1 MNILL
6 WKAVINNA
14 TSFHPACF
22 LVWNSR
28 GTRPVSIRGNASRR
42 NLEWSRE
49 NIERCSIKPST
60 TALKKRLK
68 RSNRMEIRL
77 TKSYNLLRPREY
89 RSWNDTILQMLS
101 SARSIIH
108 ASFYL
113 KKEKEMFSRW
123 EKFSNLSI
131 QFEEESSSNLS
142 FQLFKLNN
150 TILILDT
157 KSIKIKSSK
166 NTFSSY
172 TWRKISTL
180 INRIEISDG
189 RSKIGKFRAEMVIHR
204 RGWRRWG
211 RLERVTAARIT
222 GRSGPR
228 GWGREGTYSSGW

>member
-28 GTRPVSIRGNASRR
+28 GTRPVSIRGNTSRR

-49 NIERCSIKPST
+49 NIERCSIKLST

-89 RSWNDTILQMLS
+89 RSRNDTILQIL
-101 SARSIIH
+101 SARKLTRFIIH

-113 KKEKEMFSRW
+113 KKEEEMFSRW

-131 QFEEESSSNLS
+131 QFEEEHHPISH
-142 FQLFKLNN
+142 FKLLNKQHYSYSWHKKHKN
-150 TILILDT
+150 
-157 KSIKIKSSK
+157 KIVKEYIFIVYLEK
-166 NTFSSY
+166 NFY
-172 TWRKISTL
+172 L
-180 INRIEISDG
+180 N
-189 RSKIGKFRAEMVIHR
+189 
-204 RGWRRWG
+204 
-211 RLERVTAARIT
+211 
-222 GRSGPR
+222 
-228 GWGREGTYSSGW
+228 